1 MLTSDDKNTIV
12 RLVTGIVKVD
22 SDALEQKLN
31 AKIDTLPTKED
42 FSSRM
47 DALSKEIQDAR
58 QELAAHSISHDRLD
72 GKDDELDARL
82 KLVEKRNGMTTPVVS

>member
-12 RLVTGIVKVD
+12 RLVTHIVKVD

-31 AKIDTLPTKED
+31 SKIDTLPTKED

-47 DALSKEIQDAR
+47 DKLTKEIQDAR
-58 QELAAHSISHDRLD
+58 IELAAHSMSHDRLD
-72 GKDDELDARL
+72 EKDDELDARL
-82 KLVEKRNGMTTPVVS
+82 KLVEKRNGMTSPVVS